1 MDHTMTEPGRRATG
15 APATPAPTG
24 FPGPGT
30 LRGAATGLAL
40 GVAWGVAARVFMRL
54 VADAPEFSWAG
65 TLGILA
71 IAGWFGAWTG
81 AAAGAVRAGR
91 RGWWRLLA
99 LPALILFAGQGAPFL
114 PGALLG
120 ALALSRRHGGRDGG
134 RGWVAVPA
142 AVIANLVTPFLL
154 WRADRLDEVTM
165 LSAPLRAQVA
175 TLVLMPVL
183 GLALAW
189 WSRDLFAPRSARRR
203 WAQSASPDLA
213 RSSRRSESNLAA
225 PAGPA

>member
-1 MDHTMTEPGRRATG
+1 MTAPGPAT
-15 APATPAPTG
+15 ATPATPTPTG
-24 FPGPGT
+24 FPGPGI
-30 LRGAATGLAL
+30 LRGAATGLVL
-40 GVAWGVAARVFMRL
+40 GVLWGVAARVFMRL

-71 IAGWFGAWTG
+71 IAAWFGAWTG

-91 RGWWRLLA
+91 RGWWCLLA
-99 LPALILFAGQGAPFL
+99 VPALILFAGQGAPFL

-120 ALALSRRHGGRDGG
+120 ALALSRRLGG
-134 RGWVAVPA
+134 RGDGRGDGRRWVAVVA
-142 AVIANLVTPFLL
+142 AVAANLVAPFLL
-154 WRADRLDEVTM
+154 WRSDRLDEVTM

-175 TLVLMPVL
+175 TLVLMPLL

-189 WSRDLFAPRSARRR
+189 WGRDLFAPRSTRRR
-203 WAQSASPDLA
+203 WAQSASPDRA
-213 RSSRRSESNLAA
+213 RSSRRNESSLAA